1 MDARPLDRMVC
12 LWISSI
18 WIGANEKESI
28 SLSSSVMDIAA
39 DVIVLQGTLDKI
51 DFVGYKVS
59 FVMSIVESFICKIN
73 MN

>member
-1 MDARPLDRMVC
+1 MDARPLDRMIC
-12 LWISSI
+12 L

-28 SLSSSVMDIAA
+28 SLSSSVIDIAA
-39 DVIVLQGTLDKI
+39 DVIVLQEILDKI

-59 FVMSIVESFICKIN
+59 FVMSIVGSFICKIN